1 MGVIGAICH
10 GVAALINVKDNNGQN
25 IIRDK
30 EVTGF
35 SNNEEKIVGLTDV
48 VPFSLE
54 DSLVEAGAKYSIV
67 NPKDICRNVIM
78 SNKNAII

>member
-67 NPKDICRNVIM
+67 NPKDIGR
-78 SNKNAII
+78 KRYL

>member
-48 VPFSLE
+48 VPFYIRL
-54 DSLVEAGAKYSIV
+54 
-67 NPKDICRNVIM
+67 PF
-78 SNKNAII
+78 